1 MDTKEKRR
9 PGRRPP
15 AKGKGPTTK
24 KASRRPAERRRP
36 AAQER
41 RRKPRVQQVKRN
53 PRPAPE
59 VVYIPSRPFSRN
71 RLLLQLT
78 TVVAVVLA
86 ITFGMSIFFK
96 VENITVSGASKYS
109 AWTVKEASG
118 ISEGDN
124 LLSFGKIK
132 AAGNIIAALPYVKN
146 AQIGIKL
153 PDTVNIV
160 VEELDVAYAIA
171 DGGGIWWL
179 MTSGGRVVDRVD
191 SATAGDYTKVL
202 GVVLHQPAAGSD
214 AVAQEQQPEDPS
226 DPSAPTVPVTVT
238 GKQRLEVALSI
249 LEYLEGHSLMGM
261 VASVDVSS
269 LENIELWYGQ
279 QYLVRL
285 GDTTQLAHKI
295 DWMRKAVNQLQDYDT
310 GLLDISFSLLEDQVI
325 YEAFEE

>member
-9 PGRRPP
+9 PSRRSPAGGRTR
-15 AKGKGPTTK
+15 TTK
-24 KASRRPAERRRP
+24 KAARRPSAKRRP
-36 AAQER
+36 AADTGR
-41 RRKPRVQQVKRN
+41 SKTRVRQVKRT
-53 PRPAPE
+53 PRPTPE
-59 VVYIPSRPFSRN
+59 VVYTPAKPFSRN

-96 VENITVSGASKYS
+96 VEKVIVSGASKYS

-171 DGGGIWWL
+171 DSTGIWWL
-179 MTSGGRVVDRVD
+179 MTSEGRVVDRID

-202 GVVLHQPAAGSD
+202 GVVLHDPVAGSG
-214 AVAQEQQPEDPS
+214 ATAKEPESEEPS

-238 GKQRLEVALSI
+238 ARERLDVALSI
-249 LEYLEGHSLMGM
+249 LEYLEGHSLMGL
-261 VASVDVSS
+261 VASVDVTS

-295 DWMRKAVNQLQDYDT
+295 DWMNKAVNQLQEYDT
-310 GLLDISFSLLEDQVI
+310 GLLDISFNLLEDQVI
-325 YEAFEE
+325 YEAFED